1 MNNMDKR
8 QVEALFDLLPNAQY
22 NPVFVVGEAD
32 EVIELLPTR
41 GSNCIILCAADIDT
55 VSNRDCECYIIREF
69 EDIEYEPGLQEK
81 VADFIGNCI
90 LQKQQIIIISKRGI
104 NTMKLDGRLRSRICS
119 GVIID

>member
-1 MNNMDKR
+1 MDKR

-22 NPVFVVGEAD
+22 NPIFVVGEAD

-41 GSNCIILCAADIDT
+41 GSNCLILCVADIDT
-55 VSNRDCECYIIREF
+55 VSTRDCECYTIREF
-69 EDIEYEPGLQEK
+69 EDIDYEPGLQEK